1 LTGLIFFGC
10 KSHSGLTKERYT
22 DIILDLQVAETV
34 VLGSTVTNKD
44 SLRNLMHKRI
54 CDIYGFK
61 SVRDMKSSLEPL
73 TSDPELMLEITKA
86 ISHKL
91 DALADTAITSK

>member
-1 LTGLIFFGC
+1 
-10 KSHSGLTKERYT
+10 
-22 DIILDLQVAETV
+22 
-34 VLGSTVTNKD
+34 
-44 SLRNLMHKRI
+44 
-54 CDIYGFK
+54 
-61 SVRDMKSSLEPL
+61 MKSSLEPL